1 MLRVWPLLLPAL
13 FLGIATGQQLKKQVE
28 VSSCHA
34 FIDYENIWTIEIMRT
49 QSTEAV
55 PILNVITFTPGE
67 WDLRPEQ
74 IHVFDKEGSSE
85 AEVTRFSIDT
95 GVAADP
101 YNTKYLKVLGNSFIG
116 FDLLGK
122 FEGFEESPR
131 VAIDLGHLKVL
142 GNSFIGFDL
151 LGKFEG
157 FEESPRVAI
166 DLGHTRFELK
176 PLDCV
181 SFERL
186 AAQINNINFNSPDI
200 QEDFSIL
207 KIEHLG
213 RKIPRPKAGYW

>member
-131 VAIDLGHLKVL
+131 VAIDLGH
-142 GNSFIGFDL
+142 
-151 LGKFEG
+151 
-157 FEESPRVAI
+157 
-166 DLGHTRFELK
+166 TRFELK